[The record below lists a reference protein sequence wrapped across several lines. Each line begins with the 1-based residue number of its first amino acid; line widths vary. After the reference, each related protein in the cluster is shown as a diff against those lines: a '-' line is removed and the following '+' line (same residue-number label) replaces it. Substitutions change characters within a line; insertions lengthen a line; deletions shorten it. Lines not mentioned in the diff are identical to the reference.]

1 MAADQATVIPA
12 PARVALDL
20 VSRMEVLA
28 EESEWNR
35 VEGLAQKLQTVVLD
49 IPESERRAVVV
60 AVSDRLERLRTVAL
74 VSRGEVTGKL
84 SGIRRGQ
91 AATLAYGQPRSS
103 GTMPA

>member
-1 MAADQATVIPA
+1 MAADQATVSPA
-12 PARVALDL
+12 PARAALDL

-28 EESEWNR
+28 DECDWSR
-35 VEGLAQKLQTVVLD
+35 VEGLAQKLHRVILD

-60 AVSDRLERLRTVAL
+60 VVSDRLERLRTVAL

-91 AATLAYGQPRSS
+91 AATLAYGQPRSPGAMS
-103 GTMPA
+103 A